1 MADSS
6 STEKKGGSFL
16 ARFILF
22 LILAALVLFA
32 LQKMG
37 VKSIDVQE
45 KSEVTDDPHPGY

>member
-1 MADSS
+1 MAEIPSS
-6 STEKKGGSFL
+6 KKKGGSFL

-22 LILAALVLFA
+22 VILAGLVLFA

-37 VKSIDVQE
+37 VKSIDVKE